1 MTQLEK
7 IAQWWVLVPYGDSC
21 DDDDYRGQGIVND
34 NELDD
39 VDEERYFRRSDDTG
53 ALQTWSTSATTAPL
67 ASMNFL

>member
-1 MTQLEK
+1 MTQPEK

-39 VDEERYFRRSDDTG
+39 IDEE
-53 ALQTWSTSATTAPL
+53 
-67 ASMNFL
+67 